1 MECFDTEHVRNVEPL
16 REMGFIFDKAVC
28 SLVMGVLGGIPA
40 TLKNLIYQIKQLPKN
55 TYWQLARNMFYGR
68 EVLGLD

>member
-1 MECFDTEHVRNVEPL
+1 
-16 REMGFIFDKAVC
+16 MGFIFDKAVC
-28 SLVMGVLGGIPA
+28 SLVMGVLGGVPA
-40 TLKNLIYQIKQLPKN
+40 TSKNLIYQIKQLPKN